1 AGVREF
7 IDAPLYTF
15 SSGMMAR
22 LGFAIAT
29 DVEPDILIVDEILS
43 VGDADFQEKS
53 FNRLQQFRQRGATIV
68 LVSHNLSAIQT
79 LCSRAAW
86 LKHGKV
92 QRVGDAVS
100 VVNQYWAD
108 RQ

>member
-1 AGVREF
+1 
-7 IDAPLYTF
+7 
-15 SSGMMAR
+15 M
-22 LGFAIAT
+22 
-29 DVEPDILIVDEILS
+29 DEILS

-53 FNRLQQFRQRGATIV
+53 QERIQQFCQRGITIV
-68 LVSHNLSAIQT
+68 IVSHNLQAIQA

-92 QRVGDAVS
+92 QRVGEAAS